1 MFQFSGRLL
10 KNICRCL
17 LDSNTV
23 ALCGKICYSHVTKRI
38 LKIFLTHFTK
48 NPVSLKI
55 KCGSQ
60 HSLNRNPQ
68 FESMKIILFASSES
82 NVLIVLIHREPVFL
96 QRMLDLRIKSVLV
109 VHGSVIT

>member
-1 MFQFSGRLL
+1 MLQFSGRLL

-23 ALCGKICYSHVTKRI
+23 ALCGKICYGHVMKRI
-38 LKIFLTHFTK
+38 LKILFTHFTK

-60 HSLNRNPQ
+60 HSVRNSQ
-68 FESMKIILFASSES
+68 FASIKIILFASSES
-82 NVLIVLIHREPVFL
+82 NVFRLFL
-96 QRMLDLRIKSVLV
+96 YTKNLFSYR
-109 VHGSVIT
+109 